1 MLVIL
6 SLVDPYSFGH
16 SNIFSNKGFIL
27 IVFVSTFFI
36 PALSVLM
43 MKALDMVESIQLRD
57 RQERI
62 GPYIITGIFYLWL
75 FINLRQNPNVP
86 ESFKV
91 CLLGATIGLFLAFL
105 INLFSKISM
114 HTTGMGGLLAMSV
127 ITVFN
132 FSKTTFWLP
141 LPSGD
146 AIEFSSQMIIFFA
159 LIVAGLVGTSRLLLK
174 AHEPQDIY
182 GGYLVGMLAQFA
194 AFAILI

>member
-1 MLVIL
+1 MLIIL

-16 SNIFSNKGFIL
+16 SDIKSNKGFIL

-36 PALSVLM
+36 PAVAVLL
-43 MKALDMVESIQLRD
+43 MKAMDMIESIQMKD

-75 FINLRQNPNVP
+75 FVNLRQNPNVP
-86 ESFKV
+86 ESFKF

-132 FSKTTFWLP
+132 FSKSTFWLP
-141 LPSGD
+141 SPFGGAMELNSK
-146 AIEFSSQMIIFFA
+146 MIIFA
-159 LIVAGLVGTSRLLLK
+159 VLIVAGLVGTSRLLLK

>member
-1 MLVIL
+1 MLIIL

-16 SNIFSNKGFIL
+16 SNLISNKGFIL

-36 PALSVLM
+36 PMVAVLM
-43 MKALDMVESIQLRD
+43 MKALDMIESIQLKD

-86 ESFKV
+86 ESFKF

-114 HTTGMGGLLAMSV
+114 HTTGMGGLLAMS
-127 ITVFN
+127 ILTVFN
-132 FSKTTFWLP
+132 FSKSTFWLP
-141 LPSGD
+141 TFGGAVELNSK
-146 AIEFSSQMIIFFA
+146 MIIFFV
-159 LIVAGLVGTSRLLLK
+159 LVVAGLVGTSRLLLK
-174 AHEPQDIY
+174 AHEPQDVY
-182 GGYLVGMLAQFA
+182 GGYLIGMIAQFA